1 MSTPAPPQPRPPK
14 GTPDRQPP
22 EDAPEFQPE
31 GAPEPQPEG
40 APEPQPPV
48 RGAPTGRVADSGNRG
63 DRLSTAPGSGARGPS
78 ASRGPSAF
86 RGRPGGR
93 SRVAVL
99 AGVGMVV
106 LYLVGAVVSGRASLL
121 ARRPLLDGLAPPT
134 PYRWVNPPPE
144 LAAGNKAPASTRFTV
159 KLQADGSRLGAFSTN
174 DGQINLVLSESAV
187 PARSG
192 QTDVEVAV
200 DPVDPAPLGTPPA
213 GLVVAGN
220 AYRIQASY
228 QPSGAKVEALGG
240 QSSVGLVYPLLA
252 TAVAD
257 VGGHVVLSSPDGRTW
272 KQLASTDTPGTHQVS
287 AQLNTTGFVAVGV
300 PPSVGGSGS
309 DQRSRILLLAS
320 AVAVAIVAAAL
331 MLRFRATSR
340 AGPRGGRGVRGGARR
355 RRR

>member
-1 MSTPAPPQPRPPK
+1 MIPPAPPQPRPPK
-14 GTPDRQPP
+14 GPPDPQPFEGTPDPH
-22 EDAPEFQPE
+22 
-31 GAPEPQPEG
+31 
-40 APEPQPPV
+40 PPV
-48 RGAPTGRVADSGNRG
+48 HGAPTGRVADPGDRGDRLSTAPDPGDRG
-63 DRLSTAPGSGARGPS
+63 DRLSTAPGSRG
-78 ASRGPSAF
+78 GT
-86 RGRPGGR
+86 
-93 SRVAVL
+93 RVAVL
-99 AGVGMVV
+99 AGVGIVV

-144 LAAGNKAPASTRFTV
+144 LAAGNKAPSSTRFTV
-159 KLQADGSRLGAFSTN
+159 KLQADGSRLGAFSTS
-174 DGQINLVLSESAV
+174 DGQINLVLSEGAV

-200 DPVDPAPLGTPPA
+200 EPVDPAPLGTPPA

-228 QPSGAKVEALGG
+228 RPSGAKVEALGG

-300 PPSVGGSGS
+300 PPSAGGSGS

-331 MLRFRATSR
+331 LLRFREVSR
-340 AGPRGGRGVRGGARR
+340 AGPRGGRGARGGGRR
-355 RRR
+355 RR

>member
-1 MSTPAPPQPRPPK
+1 MSTH
-14 GTPDRQPP
+14 PP
-22 EDAPEFQPE
+22 ER
-31 GAPEPQPEG
+31 

-48 RGAPTGRVADSGNRG
+48 CGAPAGRVTHRGNG
-63 DRLSTAPGSGARGPS
+63 GERLSTAPGA
-78 ASRGPSAF
+78 
-86 RGRPGGR
+86 R
-93 SRVAVL
+93 SRVALL
-99 AGVGMVV
+99 AGVGIVL
-106 LYLVGAVVSGRASLL
+106 LYLAGAGMSGRASIL

-134 PYRWVNPPPE
+134 PYRWVNPPRE
-144 LAAGNKAPASTRFTV
+144 LAAANKPPTSTRFSV

-174 DGQINLVLSESAV
+174 DGQINLVLSEGAV
-187 PARSG
+187 PPRSG
-192 QTDVEVAV
+192 QTAVEVAV
-200 DPVDPAPLGTPPA
+200 APLDPAALGPPPS
-213 GLVVAGN
+213 GLLVAGN

-228 QPSGAKVEALGG
+228 RPSGARIEALEG

-287 AQLNTTGFVAVGV
+287 AQLNTTGYVAVGV
-300 PPSVGGSGS
+300 PPSAGGGSGS

-331 MLRFRATSR
+331 LLRFRQAPR
-340 AGPRGGRGVRGGARR
+340 AGPAGGRGARGGRAGRSGDRR

>member
-1 MSTPAPPQPRPPK
+1 
-14 GTPDRQPP
+14 
-22 EDAPEFQPE
+22 
-31 GAPEPQPEG
+31 
-40 APEPQPPV
+40 
-48 RGAPTGRVADSGNRG
+48 
-63 DRLSTAPGSGARGPS
+63 
-78 ASRGPSAF
+78 
-86 RGRPGGR
+86 
-93 SRVAVL
+93 
-99 AGVGMVV
+99 MVV
-106 LYLVGAVVSGRASLL
+106 LYLAGAVVSGRASIL

-159 KLQADGSRLGAFSTN
+159 ELQADGSRLGAFSTS
-174 DGQINLVLSESAV
+174 DGQINLVLSEGAV
-187 PARSG
+187 PPRSG
-192 QTDVEVAV
+192 QTVVEVAV
-200 DPVDPAPLGTPPA
+200 APLDPATLGPPPS
-213 GLVVAGN
+213 GLLVAGN

-228 QPSGAKVEALGG
+228 RPSGARIEALEG

-287 AQLNTTGFVAVGV
+287 AQLNTTGYVAVGV
-300 PPSVGGSGS
+300 PPSAGGGSGS

-331 MLRFRATSR
+331 LLRFRQAPR
-340 AGPRGGRGVRGGARR
+340 AGPAGGRGARGGRAGRSGDRR